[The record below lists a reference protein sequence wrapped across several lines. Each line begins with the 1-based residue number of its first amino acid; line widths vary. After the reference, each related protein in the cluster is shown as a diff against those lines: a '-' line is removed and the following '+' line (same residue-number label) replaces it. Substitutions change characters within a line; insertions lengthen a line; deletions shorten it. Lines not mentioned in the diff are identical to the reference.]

1 MAGRERANTNRLHD
15 SLEEE
20 EGRRDGLIG
29 KLQGFWR
36 AKDNFDRR
44 MEDLGVRGDEGM
56 ICHVRYQIIVVQIRV
71 PRGGYRGGQISGG
84 R

>member
-44 MEDLGVRGDEGM
+44 MEDLGVRGDE
-56 ICHVRYQIIVVQIRV
+56 
-71 PRGGYRGGQISGG
+71 RG
-84 R
+84 